1 MYDITDKQKAIQAI
15 VDSDKEFLAP
25 ADIAPILGVN
35 PHTIRLI
42 ARERPELLKFDFLVL
57 GSRTKIPRIPFL
69 KYIGINVDNVPTEK
83 STEEKRGSDNYTP
96 ITNEELVIAFSRELN
111 AYKEEINQRIDN
123 LEQQMQDI
131 NNILQA
137 ARNLVNAL
145 SGTTSNQQR

>member
-1 MYDITDKQKAIQAI
+1 M
-15 VDSDKEFLAP
+15 
-25 ADIAPILGVN
+25 
-35 PHTIRLI
+35 
-42 ARERPELLKFDFLVL
+42 L
-57 GSRTKIPRIPFL
+57 GSRTKIPRISFL